1 MSRHATFWA
10 RRKAA
15 VAAEAEAEQSAA
27 EAAALQ
33 EAQEAQEDRLAGK
46 NDAEIL
52 EELGLPDPEEMASG
66 DDFSAFMNRQV
77 PEHLRRLALRKLWR
91 SNPVLACVDGLNDYD
106 DDFRA
111 AALSPGPVKT
121 AYQVGKGMLAHIVEV
136 ERAKEAA
143 EAEGEVV
150 EAAAEQSVMTDGSA
164 EPVSAAMTVPDEDDS
179 MTAQTDQVDAAV
191 DEAPARPRRMRF
203 SFAEAGA

>member
-15 VAAEAEAEQSAA
+15 VAAEAEAEQGAA
-27 EAAALQ
+27 EAAAL
-33 EAQEAQEDRLAGK
+33 QEAQEDRLAGK

-52 EELGLPDPEEMASG
+52 EELGLPDPEEMAAG
-66 DDFSAFMNRQV
+66 DDFSAFMSRQV

-111 AALSPGPVKT
+111 AALSQGPVKT

-136 ERAKEAA
+136 ERGKEAV

-150 EAAAEQSVMTDGSA
+150 EASAEQSVLTDESP
-164 EPVSAAMTVPDEDDS
+164 EPENAVMTVPDENDS
-179 MTAQTDQVDAAV
+179 MTAQTDEADAAR
-191 DEAPARPRRMRF
+191 DEAPVRPRRMRF
-203 SFAEAGA
+203 SFAEAEA

>member
-15 VAAEAEAEQSAA
+15 VAAEAEAEQGAA
-27 EAAALQ
+27 EAAAL
-33 EAQEAQEDRLAGK
+33 QEAQEDRLAGK

-52 EELGLPDPEEMASG
+52 EELGLPDPEEMAAG
-66 DDFSAFMNRQV
+66 DDFSAFMSRQV

-111 AALSPGPVKT
+111 AALSQGPVKT

-143 EAEGEVV
+143 EAEVEVA
-150 EAAAEQSVMTDGSA
+150 ETAAEHPVMTGETAEPVHAAMTAQDQDGSA
-164 EPVSAAMTVPDEDDS
+164 TAEAGDEDP
-179 MTAQTDQVDAAV
+179 VGDAA
-191 DEAPARPRRMRF
+191 EARPRRMRF
-203 SFAEAGA
+203 SFSEAEA